1 MEKLFNQRYE
11 FNDAFKFTTND
22 HFDLISPAEY
32 GLEYN
37 MLKEELDEYFAAC
50 KDRDR
55 VEIADAI
62 GDMLYLIIGTAAKH
76 GLDAEE
82 LGKVMDEIH
91 RSNMSK
97 LHNGKVVKNTVGKVV
112 KPDTF
117 SPPNIA
123 EVLELY

>member
-1 MEKLFNQRYE
+1 MEKLFNQRRE
-11 FNDAFKFTTND
+11 FNDAFRIDSND
-22 HFDLISPAEY
+22 HFDKLSVGEY
-32 GLEYN
+32 GLEFN
-37 MLKEELDEYFAAC
+37 MLNEELNEYFTAC
-50 KDRDR
+50 QEGDL

-62 GDMLYLIIGTAAKH
+62 GDMLYLIIGTAYKH

-82 LGKVMDEIH
+82 LGKVMNEIH

-97 LHNGKVVKNTVGKVV
+97 LHNGRVVKNSVGKVV

-117 SPPNIA
+117 SPPNLA

>member
-1 MEKLFNQRYE
+1 MEKLFDQRRE
-11 FNDAFKFTTND
+11 FNDAFKISSNDFFDVITT
-22 HFDLISPAEY
+22 SEY
-32 GLEYN
+32 GLEFN
-37 MLKEELDEYFAAC
+37 MLNEELNEYFTAC
-50 KDRDR
+50 RENDR

-62 GDMLYLIIGTAAKH
+62 GDMLYLIIGTAYKH

-97 LHNGKVVKNTVGKVV
+97 LHNGEVVKNSVGKVV

>member
-1 MEKLFNQRYE
+1 MEKLFEQRRE
-11 FNDAFKFTTND
+11 FNDAFRINSND
-22 HFDLISPAEY
+22 HFSLLATADF

-37 MLKEELDEYFAAC
+37 MLKEELDEYFEAC
-50 KDRDR
+50 LNNDL

-62 GDMLYLIIGTAAKH
+62 GDMLYLIIGTACKH

-97 LHNGKVVKNTVGKVV
+97 LHNGKVVKNSVGKVV

-123 EVLELY
+123 EVLELR

>member
-1 MEKLFNQRYE
+1 MEKLFNQRRE
-11 FNDAFKFTTND
+11 FNDAFRIDSND
-22 HFDLISPAEY
+22 HFDLLSTAEY
-32 GLEYN
+32 GLEFN
-37 MLKEELDEYFAAC
+37 MLNEELHEYFTAC
-50 KDRDR
+50 KESNR

-62 GDMLYLIIGTAAKH
+62 GDMLYLIIGTAYKH

-97 LHNGKVVKNTVGKVV
+97 LHNGEVVKNSIGKIV

-123 EVLELY
+123 EVLELR

>member
-1 MEKLFNQRYE
+1 MEKLFDQRRE
-11 FNDAFKFTTND
+11 FNDAFKISSNDFFDVITT
-22 HFDLISPAEY
+22 SEY
-32 GLEYN
+32 GLEFN
-37 MLKEELDEYFAAC
+37 MLDEELNEYFTAC
-50 KDRDR
+50 MENNR

-62 GDMLYLIIGTAAKH
+62 GDMLYLIIGTAYKH

-97 LHNGKVVKNTVGKVV
+97 LHNGEVVKTSVGKVV

-123 EVLELY
+123 EVLELH